1 MTNMEQIAYIAA
13 RERERGTSYG
23 HGVALRG
30 ADYAKLEDTPMPILR
45 RCTRCGREYIPPV
58 GKRGTPYKRNI
69 CPDCWGKPV
78 LARNPRTKIY
88 VRKCDGCGVDVHTT
102 QAPRKWALYCP
113 ECREK
118 RKKLSRQRI

>member
-13 RERERGTSYG
+13 QERERGTSYG
-23 HGVALRG
+23 RGVALHG
-30 ADYAKLEDTPMPILR
+30 EEYAGLEDTPMPILR
-45 RCTRCGREYIPPV
+45 RCAVCGKKYVPTI

-69 CPDCWGKPV
+69 CQGCYGKPKQ
-78 LARNPRTKIY
+78 AKNPRTKVYI
-88 VRKCDGCGVDVHTT
+88 RKCDGCGADVRTT

-113 ECREK
+113 ECRAK